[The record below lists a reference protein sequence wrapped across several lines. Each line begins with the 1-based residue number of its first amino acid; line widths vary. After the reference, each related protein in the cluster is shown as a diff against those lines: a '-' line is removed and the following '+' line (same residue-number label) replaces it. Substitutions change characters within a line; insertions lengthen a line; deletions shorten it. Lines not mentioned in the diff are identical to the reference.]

1 VAYQSLDKPFFQD
14 DNGKWQATPADDEKK
29 NKPIRITSDNL
40 DLLARDGEVI
50 HVVRASLRGRPLGY
64 FDALS
69 LKHTA
74 HEFTV
79 WLAPGDRISF
89 HAMTLPAS
97 GPHRG
102 EPEWH
107 LAGPRGV
114 AFDGGELCHQRRVR
128 CLDPA
133 GAAKIRHRSC
143 HGVQHLSHHGHRCRQ
158 HGRLPWPRF
167 VPGMIEWS
175 REHWKARQAAHLDR
189 VGDLADAFAQRR
201 SHGTKHP
208 VEDFLFTY
216 YNLSPAKL
224 KQRVPPL
231 GVAIEA
237 SAEDLLECPWLASDR
252 FVRQNDRVFLD
263 EAFLTDHTRQ
273 LAKWIRDLCDRV
285 SERPT
290 RFRCFGLHEWA
301 MVYRLPAEQI
311 RHQGYELRLTP
322 EELASF
328 VDLRASNRLLR
339 LHANLRLWS
348 LSLLLLIDKLLVQ
361 LLRSFCFLLT

>member
-1 VAYQSLDKPFFQD
+1 
-14 DNGKWQATPADDEKK
+14 
-29 NKPIRITSDNL
+29 
-40 DLLARDGEVI
+40 
-50 HVVRASLRGRPLGY
+50 
-64 FDALS
+64 
-69 LKHTA
+69 
-74 HEFTV
+74 
-79 WLAPGDRISF
+79 
-89 HAMTLPAS
+89 
-97 GPHRG
+97 
-102 EPEWH
+102 
-107 LAGPRGV
+107 
-114 AFDGGELCHQRRVR
+114 
-128 CLDPA
+128 
-133 GAAKIRHRSC
+133 
-143 HGVQHLSHHGHRCRQ
+143 
-158 HGRLPWPRF
+158 
-167 VPGMIEWS
+167 MIEWS

-224 KQRVPPL
+224 KQWVPPL

-273 LAKWIRDLCDRV
+273 LAKWIRDLCERV

-301 MVYRLPAEQI
+301 MVYRMPPEQI

-328 VDLRASNRLLR
+328 VDSQAVCCTHYDAFRFFTPEARPLNAFQPVLETRLEMEQGGCLHTNMDLYKWAGKLLPWCGSDLIGECFANAWTARQLDMRASPYELRALGYEPIPIETPEGRADYERQQRDLAAASEPLR
-339 LHANLRLWS
+339 E
-348 LSLLLLIDKLLVQ
+348 K
-361 LLRSFCFLLT
+361 LRSFAADLAG

>member
-1 VAYQSLDKPFFQD
+1 
-14 DNGKWQATPADDEKK
+14 
-29 NKPIRITSDNL
+29 
-40 DLLARDGEVI
+40 
-50 HVVRASLRGRPLGY
+50 
-64 FDALS
+64 
-69 LKHTA
+69 
-74 HEFTV
+74 
-79 WLAPGDRISF
+79 
-89 HAMTLPAS
+89 
-97 GPHRG
+97 
-102 EPEWH
+102 
-107 LAGPRGV
+107 
-114 AFDGGELCHQRRVR
+114 
-128 CLDPA
+128 
-133 GAAKIRHRSC
+133 
-143 HGVQHLSHHGHRCRQ
+143 
-158 HGRLPWPRF
+158 
-167 VPGMIEWS
+167 MIEWS

-224 KQRVPPL
+224 KQWVPPL

-328 VDLRASNRLLR
+328 VDSQTVCCTHYDAFRFFTPEARPLNAFQPTLETRLDMEQGGCLHTNMDLYKWAGKLLLWCGSDLLGECFANAWTARQLDMRASPYELRALGYEPIPIETPEGRAEYERQQQEIAATSEPLRERLRTL
-339 LHANLRLWS
+339 ATEM
-348 LSLLLLIDKLLVQ
+348 VG
-361 LLRSFCFLLT
+361 

>member
-1 VAYQSLDKPFFQD
+1 
-14 DNGKWQATPADDEKK
+14 
-29 NKPIRITSDNL
+29 
-40 DLLARDGEVI
+40 
-50 HVVRASLRGRPLGY
+50 
-64 FDALS
+64 
-69 LKHTA
+69 
-74 HEFTV
+74 
-79 WLAPGDRISF
+79 
-89 HAMTLPAS
+89 
-97 GPHRG
+97 
-102 EPEWH
+102 
-107 LAGPRGV
+107 
-114 AFDGGELCHQRRVR
+114 
-128 CLDPA
+128 
-133 GAAKIRHRSC
+133 
-143 HGVQHLSHHGHRCRQ
+143 
-158 HGRLPWPRF
+158 
-167 VPGMIEWS
+167 MIEWS

-224 KQRVPPL
+224 KQWVPPL

-328 VDLRASNRLLR
+328 VDSQTVCCTHYDAFRFFTPEARPLNAFQPTLETRLDMEQGGCLHTNMDLYKWAGKLLLWCGSDLLGECFANAWTARQLDMRASPYELRALGYEPIPIETPEGRAEYERQQREIAATSEPLRERLRTL
-339 LHANLRLWS
+339 ATEM
-348 LSLLLLIDKLLVQ
+348 VG
-361 LLRSFCFLLT
+361 